1 MANNAVLQRG
11 FELPD
16 KKYYEINLDIP
27 DSNWI
32 SIFIMTS
39 LWTLGTIIISNIS
52 NIIFPQFKTN
62 THKTILFIEILTQL
76 LLVSLLLYLYQN
88 FIFYPIISFIHNN
101 KLHHFNYD
109 SIITATTVGVSL
121 GLNIQPLF
129 NKLHSFTQY

>member
-39 LWTLGTIIISNIS
+39 LWTIGTIIISNVS

-62 THKTILFIEILTQL
+62 THKTILFIEI
-76 LLVSLLLYLYQN
+76 
-88 FIFYPIISFIHNN
+88 F
-101 KLHHFNYD
+101 
-109 SIITATTVGVSL
+109 L
-121 GLNIQPLF
+121 GRFTGFWNELSQPRCDF
-129 NKLHSFTQY
+129 